1 MPASARTSPGQVRQ
15 VGVVFKTHLDIGFTD
30 LAANIVRRYL
40 TEFIPAALALAKAT
54 RDRPN
59 RFVWTTGSWLT
70 HRYLE
75 DAPAAGRRA
84 MEDAIAAGDFHWHA
98 LPFTSHTE
106 FMDASLFRLGLG
118 YSQRLDQRFGRKTRA
133 AKLTD
138 VPGHTIGIVPLLAD
152 AGVRLLHIGINPG
165 SKPVAVPPAFLW
177 RRDGREIIVVYEAD
191 YGGVTT
197 LPGGCALSVNLTGDN
212 LGPQNPSEIDAVY
225 ERLRAA
231 HPRARLVPG
240 GMDVLAENYW
250 KRRAELP
257 VVESEIGD
265 TWIHGVGTD
274 PWKAAAYRE
283 LSRLRRHWLADGRFA
298 FGDATDFAFGEQLL
312 LTAEHTWGMD
322 LKTHLKDW
330 KNYGHRAFARV
341 RSQPHFRKVESSWRE
356 QRGYLTKAIDAL
368 PHDLSLE
375 AKAALRTLT
384 PRRAAKTGW
393 RETDPTAPV
402 TLGGFELGFD
412 PATGGVSHL
421 RAPGSRR
428 PLASPTN
435 QLGRFYRQTYS
446 QSDYDR
452 CYAQY
457 NRHEA
462 QWIRDDFTKPGL
474 SPRVR
479 GVRQQPTLSALELH
493 ADGQRARATLRFT
506 SAERRDGAP
515 PVATLEWTATS
526 DGRLALALEWRDKP
540 AVRLPEAY
548 WLAFR
553 PRLARGDA
561 WSFRKLGVWID
572 PRDVVAGGAREL
584 HAIDDEARVG
594 GFAVTTFD
602 APLVAPGEGSL
613 LDFHQRLPKPTEGI
627 AFNLFNNRWGTN
639 FPMWSE
645 GDARFRFRLACG
657 A

>member
-1 MPASARTSPGQVRQ
+1 MPASARQPGPVRE

-191 YGGVTT
+191 YGGVAV
-197 LPGGCALSVNLTGDN
+197 LPGGSALSVNLTGDN

-231 HPRARLVPG
+231 HPQARLVPG
-240 GMDVLAENYW
+240 GMDVLAEKYW

-283 LSRLRRHWLADGRFA
+283 LSRLRRHWLADQRFA
-298 FGDATDFAFGEQLL
+298 FGDATDFALGEQLL

-341 RSQPHFRKVESSWRE
+341 RRQPNFRKVESSWRE
-356 QRGYLTKAIDAL
+356 QRSYITQAIDAL

-375 AKAALRTLT
+375 AKAALKTLRPT
-384 PRRAAKTGW
+384 RRAVSGW
-393 RETDPTAPV
+393 TAVAPDARQI
-402 TLGGFELGFD
+402 LGGFELGLD
-412 PATGGVSHL
+412 VATGGIDHL
-421 RAPGSRR
+421 RLPGERKSR
-428 PLASPTN
+428 ASATQ
-435 QLGRFYRQTYS
+435 QLGRLFRQMYS
-446 QSDYDR
+446 QSEYDR
-452 CYAQY
+452 SYAQY

-474 SPRVR
+474 SVKVR
-479 GVRQQPTLSALELH
+479 AAVQPVTLTALERH
-493 ADGQRARATLRFT
+493 KDGRRLRAVLAFS
-506 SAERRDGAP
+506 SAHRRDGAP
-515 PVATLEWTATS
+515 AAVRLEWTALDERTLTLTL
-526 DGRLALALEWRDKP
+526 DWLGKP

-553 PRLARGDA
+553 PKLAADA
-561 WSFRKLGVWID
+561 RWSYRKLGQWVD

-584 HAIDDEARVG
+584 HAVEDDVRAG
-594 GFAVTTFD
+594 DFTLTTLD
-602 APLVAPGEGSL
+602 AALVAPGTGSL
-613 LDFHQRLPKPTEGI
+613 LDFHQKIPRATDG
-627 AFNLFNNRWGTN
+627 
-639 FPMWSE
+639 
-645 GDARFRFRLACG
+645 
-657 A
+657 

>member
-1 MPASARTSPGQVRQ
+1 MPSPSSPSPAIRE

-40 TEFIPAALALAKAT
+40 ADFIPSALAFAKAT

-84 MEDAIAAGDFHWHA
+84 MEEAIEAGDFHWHA

-106 FMDASLFRLGLG
+106 FMDTSLFRLGLR
-118 YSQRLDQRFGRKTRA
+118 YTKILDQRFGRKTRA

-165 SKPVAVPPAFLW
+165 SKPVSVPPAFLW
-177 RRDGREIIVVYEAD
+177 RLDGREIIVVYEAD
-191 YGGVTT
+191 YGGVAV
-197 LPGGCALSVNLTGDN
+197 LPGGSALSVNLTGDN

-231 HPRARLVPG
+231 HPHARLVPG
-240 GMDVLAENYW
+240 GMDVLVDKYW
-250 KRRAELP
+250 KHRAALP

-274 PWKAAAYRE
+274 PWKAAAFRE
-283 LSRLRRHWLADGRFA
+283 LSRLRNRWIAGRRLA
-298 FGDATDFAFGEQLL
+298 FGDATDLAFGEQLL

-330 KNYGHRAFARV
+330 KNYGHRPFARV
-341 RSQPHFRKVESSWRE
+341 RSLPHFRKVESSWVE
-356 QRGYLTKAIDAL
+356 QRAYLKKAVAAL
-368 PHDLSLE
+368 PADLATE
-375 AKAALRTLT
+375 ARAALKPLR
-384 PRRAAKTGW
+384 PAKPKKQAGW
-393 RETDPTAPV
+393 TTVDTASRV
-402 TLGGFELGFD
+402 TLPGHELGFD
-412 PATGGVSHL
+412 PATGGLSHL
-421 RAPGSRR
+421 RIGDERRSR
-428 PLASPTN
+428 ASATR
-435 QLGRFYRQTYS
+435 QLGRFFRQTYS
-446 QSDYDR
+446 QADYDR

-474 SPRVR
+474 SASVR
-479 GVRQQPTLSALELH
+479 AGVQSPALVSLERH
-493 ADGQRARATLRFT
+493 ADGRRVRAWLRFDAT
-506 SAERRDGAP
+506 ARRDGAP
-515 PVATLEWTATS
+515 AE
-526 DGRLALALEWRDKP
+526 ALAGWMVDDDGALTLTLDWFDKP

-553 PRLARGDA
+553 PKLAADA
-561 WSFRKLGVWID
+561 QWTYRKLGQWID
-572 PRDVVAGGAREL
+572 PRDVVAGGSREL
-584 HAIDDEARVG
+584 HAIEDDVRAG
-594 GFAVTTFD
+594 DFTLTTLD
-602 APLVAPGEGSL
+602 AALVAPGEGSL
-613 LDFHQRLPKPTEGI
+613 LDFHQKIPRPDAGL

-645 GDARFRFRLACG
+645 GDARFRFKLRVG
-657 A
+657 G